1 MGISK
6 NINEKIPGRET
17 IEIYQWR
24 LTMNLKA
31 LQKLGYGLYVVCSK
45 KGDKFNGQ
53 IANTIFQICS
63 EPPVIAVAINRQNLT
78 HEFIAQSKVFTGSIL
93 SQDTPLNFI
102 GNFGF
107 KSGRQL
113 DKFKDVH
120 FKVGETQV
128 PVILDHT
135 LAYLE
140 AKTIGQVEV
149 GTHTLFLGEII
160 GADIVKEGEPMTY
173 AYYHQVKRGTT
184 PKSAPSY
191 VEEPKIVA
199 KRVIK
204 YKCNVC
210 GYIYDPEKGDPD
222 GGIKPGT
229 TFEDIPDNW
238 ACPVCGAAKDM
249 FEKIEG

>member
-1 MGISK
+1 M
-6 NINEKIPGRET
+6 
-17 IEIYQWR
+17 
-24 LTMNLKA
+24 MNLKA

-45 KGDKFNGQ
+45 KGDRFNGQ
-53 IANTIFQICS
+53 IANTIFQVCS

-78 HEFIAQSKVFTGSIL
+78 HEFIDQSKVFTGSVL

-102 GNFGF
+102 GTFGF
-107 KSGRQL
+107 KSGRQA
-113 DKFKDVH
+113 DKFKDVRY
-120 FKVGETQV
+120 KLGQTQA

-149 GTHTLFLGEII
+149 GTHTVFLGEII
-160 GADIVKEGEPMTY
+160 GADIVQEGDPMTY

-191 VEEPKIVA
+191 VEESKKAVPS
-199 KRVIK
+199 VIK

-222 GGIKPGT
+222 GEINPGT
-229 TFEDIPDNW
+229 SFEQIPDNW
-238 ACPVCGAAKDM
+238 VCPVCGASKDM

>member
-1 MGISK
+1 
-6 NINEKIPGRET
+6 
-17 IEIYQWR
+17 
-24 LTMNLKA
+24 MNPKA

-45 KGDKFNGQ
+45 KEDKFNGQ
-53 IANTIFQICS
+53 IANTIFQVCS

-93 SQDTPLNFI
+93 SQETPLSFI

-107 KSGRQL
+107 KSGRQS
-113 DKFKDVH
+113 DKFKGVH
-120 FKVGETQV
+120 YKLGETLV
-128 PVILDHT
+128 PIVLDHT

-140 AKTIGQVEV
+140 AKVLNQIEV
-149 GTHTLFLGEII
+149 GTHTIFLGEIVE
-160 GADIVKEGEPMTY
+160 GDVVKEGDPMTY

-191 VEEPKIVA
+191 VEETKKVVSS
-199 KRVIK
+199 VIK
-204 YKCNVC
+204 YKCDVC

-229 TFEDIPDNW
+229 LFDEIPDSW

-249 FEKIEG
+249 FAKMEE